1 MKQTNLLSRSALL
14 CLLISS
20 SGLAL
25 APSPRVCRQ
34 MWGRPLA
41 FRQSRAVVFGLRPV
55 GAKPLTALPLDGS
68 AQLFRTSVGKAECLS
83 VDFRTGTA
91 TILQSDPSVEQFW
104 AEFKVAV
111 QKGDKPSVASMSR
124 FPIEMP
130 YGVPKI
136 RTRTQLARRWRDL
149 FSVQANAAKC
159 FEDAK
164 PVVDPAAS
172 NRFTVGC
179 KDEAG
184 NEVVV
189 YGFLRTRNGWRL
201 ISLDNINE

>member
-1 MKQTNLLSRSALL
+1 MKQTNLLRASIGVFVL
-14 CLLISS
+14 CLFAI
-20 SGLAL
+20 AL
-25 APSPRVCRQ
+25 CA
-34 MWGRPLA
+34 
-41 FRQSRAVVFGLRPV
+41 
-55 GAKPLTALPLDGS
+55 S
-68 AQLFRTSVGKAECLS
+68 AAAQ
-83 VDFRTGTA
+83 
-91 TILQSDPSVEQFW
+91 QNNPSVEQFW
-104 AEFKVAV
+104 AKFKAAV
-111 QKGDKPSVASMSR
+111 QKADKPSVASMSR

-149 FSVQANAAKC
+149 FNVQANAVKC

-164 PVVDPAAS
+164 PVVDPAAP

-201 ISLDNINE
+201 TFLDNINE